1 MDPTA
6 SQERLL
12 RGELLN
18 LEIRS
23 QRSLATKSFQIF
35 LRKKKKSSESSG
47 KLGLKFELLFHLY
60 KVECKLRITDPG
72 MGGGRRTDLKSQPFT
87 LL

>member
-35 LRKKKKSSESSG
+35 LRKKKFSESSG
-47 KLGLKFELLFHLY
+47 KLGLKFEVIFCLY
-60 KVECKLRITDPG
+60 KIECKLRITDPG
-72 MGGGRRTDLKSQPFT
+72 MGGGRRRDLKSQPFT